1 MVLVLQKWS
10 WLHHCNG
17 VILVGVLLRRR
28 FANCQDETPRVK
40 TYYAVH
46 LWYREHPADVVYDPI
61 TIRHLN
67 TTAAE
72 VLRLVYYEDSRLLPP
87 ISDTS
92 TVDNTTGP

>member
-1 MVLVLQKWS
+1 MVLVTPLQWRDTRWRS
-10 WLHHCNG
+10 APSE
-17 VILVGVLLRRR
+17 VLSRR
-28 FANCQDETPRVK
+28 ETPRVK

>member
-1 MVLVLQKWS
+1 M
-10 WLHHCNG
+10 
-17 VILVGVLLRRR
+17 
-28 FANCQDETPRVK
+28 
-40 TYYAVH
+40 H